1 MGAFSS
7 HSDDLTLKNC
17 LFGTATFIENADIDK
32 YGYSGDGTGFDRKS
46 IISFPGGGFG
56 QNLIIFGVD
65 MSSCVH
71 VDNRKKDILILRR
84 GETKGQTLAAEKTH
98 SINFTL
104 TKKNFCLSLHYI
116 GSNSYLFVNDKEI
129 LKFKAKDLE
138 IVAAPLCL
146 GNISKD
152 WSEHKMKN

>member
-1 MGAFSS
+1 
-7 HSDDLTLKNC
+7 
-17 LFGTATFIENADIDK
+17 
-32 YGYSGDGTGFDRKS
+32 
-46 IISFPGGGFG
+46 
-56 QNLIIFGVD
+56 

-84 GETKGQTLAAEKTH
+84 GETQGQTLTTEKTH
-98 SINFTL
+98 SINFAL

-116 GSNSYLFVNDKEI
+116 GSNSYLFANDKEI
-129 LKFKAKDLE
+129 HKFKAKDLV

-152 WSEHKMKN
+152 WSAHNMKN